1 MKTKKGKRMK
11 LSKVFLSFV
20 LSITL
25 FAQVSWGQMASTEA
39 VFNHSATVSSH
50 EKVTQFVAR
59 EDVAKTFATMGVDPK
74 MVEQRIALMSDEEVS
89 KISSQIDTLPAGG
102 DFGGIVGAV
111 VFVFIVLLITDI
123 LGFTKVFGFTR

>member
-1 MKTKKGKRMK
+1 MRI
-11 LSKVFLSFV
+11 SKVILSFV

-25 FAQVSWGQMASTEA
+25 FAQVSWAQMASTEA
-39 VFNHSATVSSH
+39 VFEQPAAVSSH
-50 EKVTQFVAR
+50 VKVNEFVAR
-59 EDVAKTFATMGVDPK
+59 ADVAKTFETMGVDPK
-74 MVEQRIALMSDEEVS
+74 VVEQRISMMSDEEIS

-123 LGFTKVFGFTR
+123 LGFTKVFGFTRAAR

>member
-1 MKTKKGKRMK
+1 MRM
-11 LSKVFLSFV
+11 SKVILSFL

-25 FAQVSWGQMASTEA
+25 FAQVSWAQMASTEA
-39 VFNHSATVSSH
+39 VFEQPVTVLSH
-50 EKVTQFVAR
+50 VKVSQFVAR
-59 EDVAKTFATMGVDPK
+59 EDVAKTFETMGVDPK
-74 MVEQRIALMSDEEVS
+74 MVEQRIAMMSDEEVS

-123 LGFTKVFGFTR
+123 LGFTKVFGFTRSAR

>member
-1 MKTKKGKRMK
+1 MKM
-11 LSKVFLSFV
+11 SKVILSFV

-25 FAQVSWGQMASTEA
+25 FAQVSWAQMASTEA
-39 VFNHSATVSSH
+39 VLEQPVSVSSH
-50 EKVTQFVAR
+50 EKVSQFVAR
-59 EDVAKTFATMGVDPK
+59 EDVAKTFETMGVDPK

-123 LGFTKVFGFTR
+123 LGLTKVFGFTRSVR

>member
-1 MKTKKGKRMK
+1 MKM
-11 LSKVFLSFV
+11 SKVILSFV

-25 FAQVSWGQMASTEA
+25 FTQVSSAQMASTEA
-39 VFNHSATVSSH
+39 VFNQPIAVSSH
-50 EKVTQFVAR
+50 EKVSQFVAR
-59 EDVAKTFATMGVDPK
+59 EDVAKTFETLGVDPK

-123 LGFTKVFGFTR
+123 LGFTKVFGFTRSAR

>member
-1 MKTKKGKRMK
+1 MKM
-11 LSKVFLSFV
+11 SKIILSFV

-25 FAQVSWGQMASTEA
+25 FAQVSWAQMASTEA
-39 VFNHSATVSSH
+39 VLEQPVAVSSH
-50 EKVTQFVAR
+50 EKVNQFVGR
-59 EDVAKTFATMGVDPK
+59 EDVAKTFETMGVDPK

-102 DFGGIVGAV
+102 DFGGLVGAV

-123 LGFTKVFGFTR
+123 LGLTKVFGFTRSVR

>member
-1 MKTKKGKRMK
+1 MKM
-11 LSKVFLSFV
+11 SKVILSFV

-25 FAQVSWGQMASTEA
+25 FTQVSSAQMASTEA
-39 VFNHSATVSSH
+39 VFNQPVAVSSH
-50 EKVTQFVAR
+50 DKVSQFVAR
-59 EDVAKTFATMGVDPK
+59 EDVAKTFETLGVDPK

-123 LGFTKVFGFTR
+123 LGFTKVFGFTRSAR

>member
-1 MKTKKGKRMK
+1 MKM
-11 LSKVFLSFV
+11 SKVILSFV

-25 FAQVSWGQMASTEA
+25 FTKVSSAQMASTEA
-39 VFNHSATVSSH
+39 VFNQPVAVSSH
-50 EKVTQFVAR
+50 EKVSQFVAR
-59 EDVAKTFATMGVDPK
+59 EDVAKTFETLGVDPK

-123 LGFTKVFGFTR
+123 LGFTKVFGFTRSAR

>member
-1 MKTKKGKRMK
+1 M
-11 LSKVFLSFV
+11 SKVILSIV

-25 FAQVSWGQMASTEA
+25 FAQVSWAQMASTEA
-39 VFNHSATVSSH
+39 VLEQPIAISSH
-50 EKVTQFVAR
+50 EKVSQFVAR

-102 DFGGIVGAV
+102 DFGGIIGAV
-111 VFVFIVLLITDI
+111 VFVFVVLLITDI
-123 LGFTKVFGFTR
+123 LGFTKVFGFTRSVR